1 MKLFFQKVIRIMV
14 ITIGVLIICALVL
27 AGVLW
32 LRSPGKM
39 QPFLNQNGNPLPGS
53 ISEKI
58 FVEING
64 IQQGMIIKSKDA
76 ANPVLLYLHGDARIL
91 SDAEIPHRF
100 GRQFHGCLVGAARLG
115 LSFTRIFPRIP

>member
-27 AGVLW
+27 VGVLW
-32 LRSPGKM
+32 LRSPGMM
-39 QPFLNQNGNPLPGS
+39 QPLLAENGNPLAGS

-76 ANPVLLYLHGDARIL
+76 R
-91 SDAEIPHRF
+91 
-100 GRQFHGCLVGAARLG
+100 
-115 LSFTRIFPRIP
+115 